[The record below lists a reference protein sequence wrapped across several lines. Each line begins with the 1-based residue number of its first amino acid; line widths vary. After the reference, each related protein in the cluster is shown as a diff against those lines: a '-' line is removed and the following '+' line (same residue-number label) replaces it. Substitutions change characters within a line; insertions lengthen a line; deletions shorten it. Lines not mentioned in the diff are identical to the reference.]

1 MRTAKLFV
9 ALLCGTL
16 LLNVV
21 GCASDADPGDSAAQE
36 EENASED
43 NLTGKP
49 SDAILKRDITAAA
62 KPTLYMSESDYPFTF
77 VMAPLK
83 AGETITQATV
93 RRAFASVVDADPDA
107 DKPMATLNADTQTF
121 KEWRKDFYSC
131 ESDAYRECIAINRMN
146 SVISKSL
153 SGVKVFYF
161 GAEGDNGRVDG
172 TAVSIFIVGKTAS
185 GKIAG
190 VRTIAIWT

>member
-1 MRTAKLFV
+1 MRTAKLF
-9 ALLCGTL
+9 ATLLCGAL
-16 LLNVV
+16 MLNV
-21 GCASDADPGDSAAQE
+21 GCAADATDPAAQE

-77 VMAPLK
+77 IMEPML
-83 AGETITQATV
+83 AGETISQATV

-107 DKPMATLNADTQTF
+107 DKPMATLHADSKTF
-121 KEWRKDFYSC
+121 KAWRKDFYNC
-131 ESDAYRECIAINRMN
+131 DRDAYQNCIAINHMN

-172 TAVSIFIVGKTAS
+172 TAVSIFIVGKTKS

-190 VRTIAIWT
+190 VRALAIWT

>member
-1 MRTAKLFV
+1 MRTIKLFAT
-9 ALLCGTL
+9 ALCAALM
-16 LLNVV
+16 LNVV
-21 GCASDADPGDSAAQE
+21 GCASDASDPVAQE

-43 NLTGKP
+43 NLIGKP
-49 SDAILKRDITAAA
+49 KDAVLKKNITDAA

-77 VMAPLK
+77 VMADMER
-83 AGETITQATV
+83 GETISQKTV

-107 DKPMATLNADTQTF
+107 DKPMATLNADTRTF
-121 KEWRKDFYSC
+121 KEWRKGFYNC
-131 ESDAYRECIAINRMN
+131 ASDEYQSCIAINHMN

-161 GAEGDNGRVDG
+161 GADGENGRVDG